1 MPRRNGLAAF
11 QENLPGSD
19 YTAEEWEFIR
29 AVAEYQKRF
38 RRRYPTWREVLHIAR
53 CLGYRKV
60 AKRVGIDHPAV
71 LPEPEPDLAE
81 LMREAAA
88 EQPDGPGPP
97 ASRCNQAP
105 RPTSDSV

>member
-53 CLGYRKV
+53 CLGYRRV
-60 AKRVGIDHPAV
+60 ARRVEVGHPAV

-97 ASRCNQAP
+97 ASRP
-105 RPTSDSV
+105 ES